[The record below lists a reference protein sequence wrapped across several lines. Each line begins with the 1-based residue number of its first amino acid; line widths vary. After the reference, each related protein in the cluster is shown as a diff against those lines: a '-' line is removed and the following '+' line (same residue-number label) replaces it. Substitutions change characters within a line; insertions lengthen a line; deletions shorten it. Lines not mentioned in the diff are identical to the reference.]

1 MPSKSPE
8 QARLM
13 RAAAHNPAFAKKA
26 GVPVSVAK
34 EFVAADKR
42 IKGASEG
49 RPDRQAINQPKTQH
63 GKAALFNKGGTV
75 MSKCKMA
82 KGGPVLGESMGKV
95 KTAAP
100 SKDGIAQKGKTKG
113 KQVKMRGAK

>member
-1 MPSKSPE
+1 
-8 QARLM
+8 M
-13 RAAAHNPAFAKKA
+13 RAAAHNPEFAKKT

-42 IKGASEG
+42 RGAPKG
-49 RPDRQAINQPKTQH
+49 RPDRQKINEPKTQH
-63 GKAALFNKGGTV
+63 GKMDLFNKGGTV
-75 MSKCKMA
+75 MSKCGMK

-100 SKDGIAQKGKTKG
+100 SKDGVAQKGKTKG
-113 KQVKMRGAK
+113 KQIKMRGAK